1 MCVGHD
7 LCGRRLTSSVR
18 IAQSLDPAISPR
30 FRHPA
35 CRKIS
40 ESRDANCAKGM
51 VNENYLDFAMIL
63 MIALDHAEILTH
75 VCLPHRMDRFLA
87 QKQNGYRFVQI
98 PQHPIHLAPFVLR
111 DNDYKFQVIPLQHKP
126 QTQPSWQRNHV
137 VPFLCRRFF
146 LDTPQPHSNIRAT
159 FAISP
164 FDPSGFISC
173 SNKS

>member
-1 MCVGHD
+1 MIGFVSKSAFKSMLESFGQENLEEFMCVGHD

-126 QTQPSWQRNHV
+126 QTQPS
-137 VPFLCRRFF
+137 
-146 LDTPQPHSNIRAT
+146 
-159 FAISP
+159 
-164 FDPSGFISC
+164 
-173 SNKS
+173 